1 MLIFVLLFLYQRIIC
16 FLYNLFYSYYDG
28 WFQYFGVTNCY
39 KFQDNIIFKIVYSFV
54 ILVFMILIFFCCIK
68 RTFFTKCI
76 IILCSIAGSFFIYK
90 LSSDMFT
97 ISHNRGYMDAINQ
110 KEFNIVTFDNIEYAV
125 VYEQHSN
132 MYLVESS
139 TKKSTDGNTYIY
151 LYQDTLHM
159 LNMNGHTIIQTPKTF
174 TRSLLADRVTTSLII
189 TASSEPYEAGII
201 VIDGQ
206 NYVVRETIY
215 NAKKENGILH
225 ISECYFEEI
234 DKQDADGE
242 SNITRYLV
250 IDDNYI
256 TCIDEIGTTI
266 NYVDL
271 NKGNIRT
278 YIVSKDEFDAM
289 KQNGYY

>member
-1 MLIFVLLFLYQRIIC
+1 
-16 FLYNLFYSYYDG
+16 
-28 WFQYFGVTNCY
+28 
-39 KFQDNIIFKIVYSFV
+39 
-54 ILVFMILIFFCCIK
+54 
-68 RTFFTKCI
+68 
-76 IILCSIAGSFFIYK
+76 
-90 LSSDMFT
+90 MFT